1 MSAVKDD
8 LTTGPMSEH
17 FKNLAIPA
25 AFGMLFSTLYN
36 VVDVYWAG
44 RLSTDAQAGL
54 AIGFQAFFILMAI
67 GFGLGSGIS
76 ALVSNAKGSKNV
88 EATRNYIAQG
98 LSYGVIATLI
108 LMVIG
113 SFSGPSLINL
123 VSEPGGYRDAAMGYF
138 GWLIFALPGF
148 MLAFGGNGILQA
160 HGDTKSMQRAMMV
173 AFFVNIFLNPLLMFG
188 IPGLWDGMGFNGIA
202 VATIISQTGVMA
214 FIIYRIFKLDVMA
227 GAAHSEFTP
236 SLSTFREITAQLLPA
251 SVAMM
256 VMFISGFVVQY
267 ALKGF
272 GGEAIAAYGIAL
284 RVEQILLL
292 PVLGMTGALLP
303 IAGQNF
309 GAGDHD
315 RVRDALFFCWKTGFA
330 MSLIAVPILLLGGG
344 LAMSFF
350 TDDVKVIEIGRAY
363 LIVDAFLFVIYM
375 MLFSINSFL
384 QALKKPIWTLWISI
398 YRQGFGI
405 AFFIW
410 VFIGVLGFDVWGVW
424 FGIATAVTSG
434 WIAALVVLNGVA
446 AKHIG
451 GLRAPSTPNAA

>member
-1 MSAVKDD
+1 MSVANDD
-8 LTTGPMSEH
+8 LTTGPMSTH

-67 GFGLGSGIS
+67 GFGLGSAVS
-76 ALVSNAKGSKNV
+76 ALVSNAKGSKDAA
-88 EATRNYIAQG
+88 ATRRYIAQG
-98 LSYGVIATLI
+98 LSYGVIATII

-113 SFSGPSLINL
+113 SFAGPSLINL
-123 VSEPGGYRDAAMGYF
+123 VSEPGGYRDAALGYF
-138 GWLIFALPGF
+138 RWLIFALPGF
-148 MLAFGGNGILQA
+148 MLAFGGNGVLQA

-173 AFFVNIFLNPLLMFG
+173 AFFANIFLNPLLMFG

-214 FIIYRIFKLDVMA
+214 FIIHRIFKLEVMA
-227 GAAHSEFTP
+227 GAQRSEFAPDLT
-236 SLSTFREITAQLLPA
+236 SFREITTQLLPA

-284 RVEQILLL
+284 RIEQILLL

-309 GAGDHD
+309 GAGDYD

-330 MSLIAVPILLLGGG
+330 MSLIAVPILWFGGAF
-344 LAMSFF
+344 AMSFF
-350 TDDVKVIEIGRAY
+350 TQDAAVIEIGRAY
-363 LIVDAFLFVIYM
+363 LFVDAFLFAIYM

-384 QALKKPIWTLWISI
+384 QALKKPIWTLWISV

-410 VFIGVLGFDVWGVW
+410 VFVGLLGVDVWGVW
-424 FGIATAVTSG
+424 FGIAAAVSTG
-434 WIAALVVLNGVA
+434 WIAALFVVNKIA
-446 AKHIG
+446 RENIG
-451 GLRAPSTPNAA
+451 GLRPTAVS